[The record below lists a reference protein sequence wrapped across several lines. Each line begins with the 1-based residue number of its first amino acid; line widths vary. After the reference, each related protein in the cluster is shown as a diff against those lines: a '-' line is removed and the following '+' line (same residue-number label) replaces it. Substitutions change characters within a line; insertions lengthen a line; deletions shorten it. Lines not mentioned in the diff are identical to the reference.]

1 MNNTDNIK
9 KVKFTMDISKDVLE
23 FLDLRDKFD
32 KESKHFSVD
41 SFSKATNSFTYV
53 FPSTCFPKKQH

>member
-1 MNNTDNIK
+1 
-9 KVKFTMDISKDVLE
+9 MDISKDVLG

-32 KESKHFSVD
+32 KESNHFSVD

-53 FPSTCFPKKQH
+53 LPSTCFPKKQR